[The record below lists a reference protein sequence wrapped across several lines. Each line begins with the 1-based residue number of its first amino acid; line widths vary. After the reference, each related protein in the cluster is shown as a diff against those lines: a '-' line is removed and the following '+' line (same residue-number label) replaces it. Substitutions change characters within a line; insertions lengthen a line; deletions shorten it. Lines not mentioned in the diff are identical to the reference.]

1 MSSKQRGKQKIQET
15 EKPTQSREKQS
26 VKIKVTV

>member
-1 MSSKQRGKQKIQET
+1 MSSKQRGKQQIQET

-26 VKIKVTV
+26 VKMTVTV

>member
-1 MSSKQRGKQKIQET
+1 MSSKQRERQQIQET

-26 VKIKVTV
+26 VKMTVMV